1 MEKSKRIG
9 DEEAEAQRPK
19 PEVTDEEV
27 DEFFSILR
35 RVHAI
40 SKTFARKGS
49 GTMAAAE
56 ETNTKATK
64 RKKPA
69 RQRADV
75 EGRKATSRWR
85 PTFILEDFRVAGDA
99 DAAASSETAVAT
111 DLILDLDSEA
121 VSEDVRSGKLVLDLE
136 TPLVDKSTSTESCTA
151 KADSEVQ
158 QRSNSQVPLPFP
170 QRVTT
175 GVVIQLANRS
185 LTHPVGV
192 IEDVLMR
199 VKDLIFPADF
209 YILNMEGDSSSGHS
223 LLIFGRPFLKMART
237 KIDVHAGT
245 LSMEFGDIVVKF
257 NIMEAMKYPVED
269 HSFLG
274 INVIEERRGEDI
286 QDWLF
291 GPIYPIEYEDDIEA
305 SVKAFDKRQGTYME
319 RSYLWNVD
327 SVESDR
333 DLNYLSCSI

>member
-27 DEFFSILR
+27 DEFFTILR

-49 GTMAAAE
+49 GTMAGAE

-69 RQRADV
+69 RRRADV

-121 VSEDVRSGKLVLDLE
+121 VSEDVR
-136 TPLVDKSTSTESCTA
+136 
-151 KADSEVQ
+151 
-158 QRSNSQVPLPFP
+158 
-170 QRVTT
+170 
-175 GVVIQLANRS
+175 
-185 LTHPVGV
+185 
-192 IEDVLMR
+192 
-199 VKDLIFPADF
+199 
-209 YILNMEGDSSSGHS
+209 
-223 LLIFGRPFLKMART
+223 T

-245 LSMEFGDIVVKF
+245 LSMEFGDTVVKF

-274 INVIEERRGEDI
+274 INVIEERHGEDI

-291 GPIYPIEYEDDIEA
+291 GPIYPIQYEDDIEA
-305 SVKAFDKRQGTYME
+305 SG
-319 RSYLWNVD
+319 
-327 SVESDR
+327 
-333 DLNYLSCSI
+333 